1 MSKDGMGQAEIG
13 HIRVSQ
19 STSTRFFLDTNIAVY
34 CFDSSEP
41 RKQNRAKDLV
51 AHAASSGLGVV
62 SYQVLQEFCNVA
74 TNAKRLL
81 LTTEQIM
88 AYTTQLLEPMN
99 KVAPSVELLALAL
112 QIRQDTHYAFYDSLI
127 IASAQLSGC
136 GTLYSEDMHHH
147 QLVGGVRIT
156 NPFLDVANE
165 PEADRQVPV
174 FTKSKI

>member
-1 MSKDGMGQAEIG
+1 MSTFLMSAFESA
-13 HIRVSQ
+13 RY
-19 STSTRFFLDTNIAVY
+19 FLDTNIAVY

-74 TNAKRLL
+74 TNAKRLA

-99 KVAPSVELLALAL
+99 KVGASVELLGRAL
-112 QIRQDTHYAFYDSLI
+112 QIRAETSYAFYDSMI
-127 IASAQLSGC
+127 IAAAQLSGC
-136 GTLYSEDMHHH
+136 STLYSEDMQHH
-147 QLVGGVRIT
+147 QLVGGVRIV
-156 NPFLDVANE
+156 NPFIDAVNE
-165 PEADRQVPV
+165 PICEP
-174 FTKSKI
+174 